1 MTDGMHITTGDMRVP
16 SGFEASRCVPTKSN
30 NLLHACRLQ
39 EILPSWAKLRAM
51 DPSQPLHTQVVLSN
65 NRSMSEDAPS

>member
-1 MTDGMHITTGDMRVP
+1 MTDGMHIVTGDMRDP
-16 SGFEASRCVPTKSN
+16 SAFGASRRGPAKSN

-51 DPSQPLHTQVVLSN
+51 DPSQPLHTQVVLSD
-65 NRSMSEDAPS
+65 NRSMSEAGPS

>member
-1 MTDGMHITTGDMRVP
+1 MTDGMRIITGDTRDP
-16 SGFEASRCVPTKSN
+16 SGFGAPRCGPAKSN

-51 DPSQPLHTQVVLSN
+51 DPSQPLHTQVILSKH
-65 NRSMSEDAPS
+65 RSMSVAAPS